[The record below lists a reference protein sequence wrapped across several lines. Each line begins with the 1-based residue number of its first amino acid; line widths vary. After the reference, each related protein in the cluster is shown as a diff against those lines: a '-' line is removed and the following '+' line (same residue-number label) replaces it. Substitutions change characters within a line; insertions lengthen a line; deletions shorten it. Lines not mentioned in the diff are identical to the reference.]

1 MLKHAHTMIAVAA
14 LSLLAMGCH
23 EKVGVSLHSPGVYKG
38 KTDDLIALSAT
49 SEHEKKLRKRFT
61 EVQTDR

>member
-1 MLKHAHTMIAVAA
+1 
-14 LSLLAMGCH
+14 
-23 EKVGVSLHSPGVYKG
+23 LHSPGVYKG

-49 SEHEKKLRKRFT
+49 SEHEKKLRERFT